1 MKRLTVSGQE
11 RVKEQIQLYFA
22 RNDEAKYIH
31 RLHTIL
37 LYTERE
43 EASCNSTGL
52 LLGHSPRTISN
63 WIRRINETG
72 DIESLRSKKQSGR
85 PTRLSERQRQE
96 LIAVIGESPGK
107 HGISGK
113 KWDGKRLSAYI
124 GEHYGIIMRTRTC
137 QRLFHQ
143 LGVRQKRAYPFVDRT
158 GRTKQMP
165 ASKNNNR
172 NGKR

>member
-1 MKRLTVSGQE
+1 MKRLIINGQE
-11 RVKEQIQLYFA
+11 SVKKQIQLYFA
-22 RNDEAKYIH
+22 GNDEAKYIH

-85 PTRLSERQRQE
+85 PTRLSEKQRQE
-96 LIAVIGESPGK
+96 LVAVIGESPEK
-107 HGISGK
+107 HGISGE
-113 KWDGKRLSAYI
+113 KWNGKRLSAYI

-137 QRLFHQ
+137 HRLFHQ
-143 LGVRQKRAYPFVDRT
+143 LGVRSKRSYPVVART
-158 GRTKQMP
+158 GTKKLLP
-165 ASKNNNR
+165 DSKNHNR
-172 NGKR
+172 NGTR